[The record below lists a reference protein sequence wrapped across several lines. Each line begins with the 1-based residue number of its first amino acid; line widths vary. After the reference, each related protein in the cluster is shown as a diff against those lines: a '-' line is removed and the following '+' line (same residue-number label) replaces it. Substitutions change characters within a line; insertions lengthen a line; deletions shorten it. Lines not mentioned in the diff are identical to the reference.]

1 MREDEMPSTEMLG
14 PEFHWVWSPP
24 SRTKYPTYSLVYR
37 RRILARIIDR
47 VEDEYDI
54 DDIETLFYI
63 DNLVFHRSPVFDT
76 VAEAKHYVE
85 AMVLAC
91 GVPDAYKAM

>member
-14 PEFHWVWSPP
+14 PEFHWAWSPA
-24 SRTKYPTYSLVYR
+24 SRTKYAAYSLVYR
-37 RRILARIIDR
+37 GRIHATIIYR

-63 DNLVFHRSPVFDT
+63 DDLVFHRSPVFDT

-85 AMVLAC
+85 VMVLAC
-91 GVPDAYKAM
+91 GVSNENS

>member
-1 MREDEMPSTEMLG
+1 MREGEMLSTEMLG
-14 PEFHWVWSPP
+14 PEFHWVWSPA
-24 SRTKYPTYSLVYR
+24 SRTEYAAYSLVYR
-37 RRILARIIDR
+37 GRILARIIDR

-54 DDIETLFYI
+54 ETLFYI
-63 DNLVFHRSPVFDT
+63 DSLVFHRSPVFDT

-85 AMVLAC
+85 VMVLAC